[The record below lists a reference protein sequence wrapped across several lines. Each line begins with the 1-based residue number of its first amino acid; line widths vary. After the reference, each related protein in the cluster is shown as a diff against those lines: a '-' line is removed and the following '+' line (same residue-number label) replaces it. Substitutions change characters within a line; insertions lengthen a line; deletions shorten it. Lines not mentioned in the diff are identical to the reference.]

1 MMHDVMEWLPLGMI
15 GVIAY
20 FLRTLHA
27 DIKKNVQE
35 IASLK
40 TEVTVIKS
48 ESNSKIDNLTSTTE
62 IQIQNL
68 TKAVEDLADVSRR
81 ILLKLPTQN

>member
-1 MMHDVMEWLPLGMI
+1 MHDVMEWLPLGMI

-20 FLRTLHA
+20 FLRTLHS

-48 ESNSKIDNLTSTTE
+48 ESNSKIENLTSTTE

-68 TKAVEDLADVSRR
+68 TKAVEDLADVSRK
-81 ILLKLPTQN
+81 ILLKIQSEN